1 MQFDAAKYAA
11 EYTDPDRLGNEWPKK
26 EILETCEK
34 IKEDVDSL
42 TSKELSQ
49 KYRQFQKTFPKF
61 YELLLQNEPG
71 LFEQLKLQLSIRDE
85 INDGSKSELEA
96 NVQLGDLYGKK
107 YVYPITGEPSTK
119 EKKDALRKIIQKEN

>member
-1 MQFDAAKYAA
+1 MQFDPSKYV
-11 EYTDPDRLGNEWPKK
+11 DPERLGNEWPKR

-34 IKEDVDSL
+34 IKNDVDLL
-42 TSKELSQ
+42 TTKELVQ

-71 LFEQLKLQLSIRDE
+71 LFEQLKLQLNIREE
-85 INDGSKSELEA
+85 INVGSKSELEA

-107 YVYPITGEPSTK
+107 YVYPITGEPSIE
-119 EKKDALRKIIQKEN
+119 EKKDALRKIIQKDAK